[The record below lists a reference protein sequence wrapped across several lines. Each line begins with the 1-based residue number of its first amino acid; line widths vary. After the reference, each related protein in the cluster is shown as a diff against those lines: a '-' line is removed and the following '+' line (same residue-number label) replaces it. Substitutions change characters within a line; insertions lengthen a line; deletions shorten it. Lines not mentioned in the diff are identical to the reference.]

1 MKHNSLKYKL
11 KSMPMQYAVIRYP
24 ICRHLLCNMPSF
36 AIAYAVIYY
45 AIHRH
50 LLSHM
55 QTLIFHSICTACA
68 HGINRLSTGGFVSE
82 NNTIILIAQD
92 YLRRISMDE
101 SLIPTMTQAIMPH
114 INPQAVDVVERLISS
129 SPSLSPKAAIEAL
142 RKTNIEILI
151 DPSNSDTHSQDHS
164 TTKPNKNSARSDS
177 VYLQG
182 GVEGE
187 LILGRKHEI
196 GNVTF
201 PVDDEDD
208 TPSPIANMALYSH
221 MPPKNIDLHPDFIL
235 KTGLF
240 RVLPP
245 VKQHPSLDEM
255 QIYELAKPLANGY
268 RYMTLRG
275 QVLNTSMDL
284 QIYLCLAHW
293 FGRMT
298 KEQFDTAI
306 KVPKVLTL
314 DEFFSPL
321 PEEARPSEYYVEESL
336 LDSLARLKSVTML
349 FYPSL
354 DETDRKRQAMVANL
368 SGTLHLPGN
377 GTIEISPT
385 PELRSVYH
393 SNKLNALNRASV
405 AYLPSQMAKL
415 LGLWLASRTGY
426 TEDWTRINVV
436 ITAKQLLMEI
446 HPKERYCHN
455 ELRLLEQALN
465 ELTQARLV
473 RYSVEFVGSKV
484 LDDTGKPST
493 LTMASKLTFFGHR
506 FGNKQVFRIGDGTIS
521 DCDQNP
527 QFRTKPR
534 GSQVKTEAGKLLADI
549 SFASLSGPNVS
560 EEKIQV
566 WRTQFENK
574 LLKTIT
580 LLSKA
585 FDESPLAARKMLAG
599 VSSSKVES
607 MQRVLELLGRDDDAG
622 MIREIIRAN
631 PRKVEQSELESLIR
645 SIPTRRR
652 NETASA
658 WYKAN
663 QLLISTIKS
672 SLAESS
678 NALQELSSI
687 DSRVVHGRLITPL
700 LYAQKTKEAEFFKG
714 LFDAGRQSAEE
725 NLITER
731 NLKRRSVD

>member
-1 MKHNSLKYKL
+1 MKT
-11 KSMPMQYAVIRYP
+11 
-24 ICRHLLCNMPSF
+24 LL
-36 AIAYAVIYY
+36 
-45 AIHRH
+45 IHC
-50 LLSHM
+50 
-55 QTLIFHSICTACA
+55 ICTAYA
-68 HGINRLSTGGFVSE
+68 HGFNRMLIGGIVLE
-82 NNTIILIAQD
+82 NNTIMLIAQD
-92 YLRRISMDE
+92 YLRRINMDE
-101 SLIPTMTQAIMPH
+101 SLIHTMTQAIIPH
-114 INPQAVDVVERLISS
+114 INPQAVDVVERLIGG

-151 DPSNSDTHSQDHS
+151 DPSSTGDQSSAKSD
-164 TTKPNKNSARSDS
+164 KNKSRSDS
-177 VYLQG
+177 VRSQG
-182 GVEGE
+182 EMEGE
-187 LILGRKHEI
+187 LILGSKHEI
-196 GNVTF
+196 GSANQAD
-201 PVDDEDD
+201 DDED
-208 TPSPIANMALYSH
+208 PPPPIANMALYSH

-298 KEQFDTAI
+298 KEQFDSAI

-426 TEDWTRINVV
+426 TEDWTKINVV

-446 HPKERYCHN
+446 HPKDRYCHN

-484 LDDTGKPST
+484 LDKTGKPST

-534 GSQVKTEAGKLLADI
+534 GKQVKTEAGQILADI
-549 SFASLSGPNVS
+549 SFASLSGPSVS

-607 MQRVLELLGRDDDAG
+607 MQRVLELLGLDDDAG

-672 SLAESS
+672 SLAESP

-731 NLKRRSVD
+731 NLKRRSAD

>member
-1 MKHNSLKYKL
+1 MSEHN
-11 KSMPMQYAVIRYP
+11 
-24 ICRHLLCNMPSF
+24 
-36 AIAYAVIYY
+36 AI
-45 AIHRH
+45 
-50 LLSHM
+50 M
-55 QTLIFHSICTACA
+55 
-68 HGINRLSTGGFVSE
+68 
-82 NNTIILIAQD
+82 LIAQD
-92 YLRRISMDE
+92 YLRRTNMDE
-101 SLIPTMTQAIMPH
+101 AVIPAMTQAIIPYV
-114 INPQAVDVVERLISS
+114 NPQAVDVVERLLMG
-129 SPSLSPKAAIEAL
+129 SPSLSPKAAIAAL
-142 RKTNIEILI
+142 RKTDINILI
-151 DPSNSDTHSQDHS
+151 DPADVSTHSQES
-164 TTKPNKNSARSDS
+164 NTPPPTKNKVRSDS
-177 VYLQG
+177 VRLQG
-182 GVEGE
+182 GLEGE
-187 LILGRKHEI
+187 LILGEKHQVPSI
-196 GNVTF
+196 SKT
-201 PVDDEDD
+201 DDEEEDD
-208 TPSPIANMALYSH
+208 APPIANMALYSH

-245 VKQHPSLDEM
+245 VKKHPSLDEM

-298 KEQFDTAI
+298 KEQFEAAI
-306 KVPKVLTL
+306 KEPKVLTL

-321 PEEARPSEYYVEESL
+321 PEGARPSEYYVEENL
-336 LDSLARLKSVTML
+336 LESLARLKSVTML

-377 GTIEISPT
+377 GTIEFSPT

-426 TEDWTRINVV
+426 TEDWTKINVM

-473 RYSVEFVGSKV
+473 RYSVEFIGSKKV
-484 LDDTGKPST
+484 DDDTGKPTT
-493 LTMASKLTFFGHR
+493 LTMASRLTFFGHR
-506 FGNKQVFRIGDGTIS
+506 FGNKQVFKIGDSSTS

-527 QFRTKPR
+527 QFREVKSR
-534 GSQVKTEAGKLLADI
+534 SKQNKTEAGKLLADI
-549 SFASLSGPNVS
+549 SFASLSGPSVS
-560 EEKIQV
+560 DDKIQV
-566 WRTQFENK
+566 WRTKFEKK
-574 LLKTIT
+574 LLQILT
-580 LLSKA
+580 LLSQA
-585 FDESPLAARKMLAG
+585 FDVSPLAARKMLAG

-607 MQRVLELLGRDDDAG
+607 MQRVLDLLGRDDDAG

-631 PRKVEQSELESLIR
+631 PRKAEQSELESLIR

-663 QLLISTIKS
+663 QLLISTIRS
-672 SLAESS
+672 SLAESP

-687 DSRVVHGRLITPL
+687 DSRVVNGRLITPL
-700 LYAQKTKEAEFFKG
+700 LYAGKTKEAEFFKG
-714 LFDAGRQSAEE
+714 LFEAGRQSAEE
-725 NLITER
+725 NVITER
-731 NLKRRSVD
+731 NLKRRASD

>member
-1 MKHNSLKYKL
+1 ML
-11 KSMPMQYAVIRYP
+11 
-24 ICRHLLCNMPSF
+24 
-36 AIAYAVIYY
+36 
-45 AIHRH
+45 
-50 LLSHM
+50 
-55 QTLIFHSICTACA
+55 
-68 HGINRLSTGGFVSE
+68 E
-82 NNTIILIAQD
+82 NNTIMLIAQD
-92 YLRRISMDE
+92 YLRRINMDE
-101 SLIPTMTQAIMPH
+101 SLIHTMTQAIIPH
-114 INPQAVDVVERLISS
+114 INPQAVDVVERLIGG

-151 DPSNSDTHSQDHS
+151 DPSSTGEQLSSKSD
-164 TTKPNKNSARSDS
+164 KNKSRSDS
-177 VYLQG
+177 VRSQG
-182 GVEGE
+182 CMEGE
-187 LILGRKHEI
+187 LILGSKHEI
-196 GNVTF
+196 RSANQAG
-201 PVDDEDD
+201 DDEDP
-208 TPSPIANMALYSH
+208 PSPIANMALYSH

-298 KEQFDTAI
+298 KEQFDSAI

-368 SGTLHLPGN
+368 SGTLHLPGD

-426 TEDWTRINVV
+426 TEDWTKINVM

-484 LDDTGKPST
+484 FDDTGKPAT

-521 DCDQNP
+521 DCEQNP
-527 QFRTKPR
+527 QFRTRPR
-534 GSQVKTEAGKLLADI
+534 GNQAKTEVGKLLADI
-549 SFASLSGPNVS
+549 SFASLSGPSVS

-566 WRTQFENK
+566 WRTKYENR

-585 FDESPLAARKMLAG
+585 FDESPLVARKMLAG
-599 VSSSKVES
+599 VSSSKIES
-607 MQRVLELLGRDDDAG
+607 MQRVLELLERDDDAG

-672 SLAESS
+672 SLAESP

-731 NLKRRSVD
+731 NLKRRSAD